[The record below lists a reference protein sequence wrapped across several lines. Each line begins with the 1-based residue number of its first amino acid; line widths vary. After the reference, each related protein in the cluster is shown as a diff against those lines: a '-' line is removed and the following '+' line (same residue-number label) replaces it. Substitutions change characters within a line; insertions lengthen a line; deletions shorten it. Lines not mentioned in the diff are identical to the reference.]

1 MHANGLVGGLI
12 EFSDP
17 TGTEEL
23 VAQGRVG
30 VPQLRAAELD
40 RTEGGLDCP
49 RRLEAVAKPHRAVL
63 APALVGL
70 SAELLDDG
78 LEREAHRQACGLLD
92 RGEQVTL
99 AVEGSVDLGADGLGG
114 RYSWCRGRGSSFVLW
129 NGSKEPTP
137 VARLHQGPD
146 ATWNPRSSPTRRNR
160 GERPT
165 TSGNGGPRP
174 TFHELRE

>member
-70 SAELLDDG
+70 SAELLDDDLLDDV
-78 LEREAHRQACGLLD
+78 LEREAHRQACDLTD
-92 RGEQVTL
+92 REEQVTL

-137 VARLHQGPD
+137 
-146 ATWNPRSSPTRRNR
+146 
-160 GERPT
+160 
-165 TSGNGGPRP
+165 
-174 TFHELRE
+174 